1 MAEELTV
8 AQQMEALKTE
18 LTTKFE
24 GNVSELQSK
33 YDTAL
38 GERDREISLLKA
50 GDGPKSTEIQETRTG
65 LESKYAQEDAAKAAA
80 NALTDRD
87 AFWVA
92 RNKAIYEDKIPEGVF
107 NGLTTVEEI
116 NRQTAVVSHLNGKEP
131 EKAIE
136 TVGGGSKIPPSNTE
150 KLTGLAASEAFLNAR
165 E

>member
-1 MAEELTV
+1 MAEEITV
-8 AQQMEALKTE
+8 AQQMEALKKE

-24 GNVSELQSK
+24 GNISELQSK

-50 GDGPKSTEIQETRTG
+50 SESPKSTEVQETRTG
-65 LESKYAQEDAAKAAA
+65 LESKYAQEDAEKAAA
-80 NALTDRD
+80 NALTNRD

-107 NGLTTVEEI
+107 DGLTTVEEI

-131 EKAIE
+131 EKSTE
-136 TVGGGSKIPPSNTE
+136 TVGGGSKTPPSNTE
-150 KLTGLAASEAFLNAR
+150 KLTGLEAANAFLDAR